1 MGFFKEFK
9 EFASRG
15 NVMDMAIGIILG
27 GAFGKIVTSFVDD
40 IIMPPIGML
49 LNGVDFKDLKVVLQP
64 ETIND
69 LGVVTIP
76 AITINY
82 GMFVQTIID
91 FLIIALAI
99 FLVVRSM
106 NKLKRQKE
114 TDPEPPASKSDD
126 ILLLEEIRDILKN
139 K

>member
-9 EFASRG
+9 EFANRG